1 MEIKNE
7 FTFIEIPF
15 ERRKKKVKE
24 EEQSIESP
32 PEIDKVKEGPL
43 TPVEQA
49 IEHALVELWQDCH
62 GYTVKGAR
70 TETIGGKEYIIL
82 RGLEHNDFLV
92 YVVKNGEVK
101 YLEWVD
107 DWPETILH
115 EAKVYKK
122 KQYSKKPKIV
132 TGNHDDRIKE
142 YPVQPY

>member
-15 ERRKKKVKE
+15 ERRKKKEKE
-24 EEQSIESP
+24 EEQGIESP
-32 PEIDKVKEGPL
+32 PETDIKRGPL

-70 TETIGGKEYIIL
+70 TEIIGDKQYIIL

-92 YVVKNGEVK
+92 YGVKNGEAE
-101 YLEWVD
+101 YLQWVD

-132 TGNHDDRIKE
+132 TGNHKE
-142 YPVQPY
+142 YSSEPY